1 MRRSELE
8 PEEVL
13 RGQGG
18 TVTVA
23 EEELAASEPVA
34 AASTSVAAFSR
45 RFPRK
50 KTTIFR
56 ESEVRVR
63 GGGSSEGLGKV
74 KEKC

>member
-1 MRRSELE
+1 MRSELE

-18 TVTVA
+18 RLTVA
-23 EEELAASEPVA
+23 EEELAASEPAA

-50 KTTIFR
+50 KKSISR
-56 ESEVRVR
+56 ESERLGLGVGGRVR
-63 GGGSSEGLGKV
+63 ASRK
-74 KEKC
+74 

>member
-1 MRRSELE
+1 MRSELE

-18 TVTVA
+18 RLTVA
-23 EEELAASEPVA
+23 EEELAASEPAA

-50 KTTIFR
+50 KKSISR

-63 GGGSSEGLGKV
+63 GGGPSEGLEKV